1 MPVPA
6 AVGSK
11 PSSRPR
17 RSSLEGTWSST
28 WAFTAADDD
37 ADVVIE
43 GILIQAA
50 VRPAHLASLGDDRD
64 VPRDGARGD
73 KPRKRRSLYNA
84 RHNKAIMEGAAAAV
98 EAGAETEVEAGAA
111 EAEVEAE
118 TEVEAGAAEAEV
130 EAETEAEVG
139 TAAEAGVVKAAP
151 AHLASEEALRQ
162 AQAEGLTLRVG
173 KNSTG
178 YFGVCHEPTKSLPYR
193 AQLKSGGKKVC
204 LGNFATAEEA
214 ALCVARSPEGQSSAQ
229 AAEVLAAVPPSLTS
243 EEAVRQAREEGLLL
257 LKAFANRDST
267 TGYFGVHADARS
279 QIRPFSAQVWRDSK
293 QTTLGHFATAEEA
306 ALYVARSPEGQ
317 MASRRAAAYA
327 EGLTPR
333 VPEAWAEVKAEVL
346 CPKLERAEAELL
358 TLLAA
363 QDAAASKAAVEA
375 SGAKASALGAAQE
388 RHIVDVDRVAMGP
401 AVAEPCVQRASRGAR
416 DTHLSVYLSL
426 SISIYLSVRNGTRRR
441 WRR

>member
-118 TEVEAGAAEAEV
+118 TE
-130 EAETEAEVG
+130 AEVG

-193 AQLKSGGKKVC
+193 AQLKCGGKKVT

-214 ALCVARSPEGQSSAQ
+214 ALCVARSPQGRGQ
-229 AAEVLAAVPPSLTS
+229 LRL
-243 EEAVRQAREEGLLL
+243 RRWLL
-257 LKAFANRDST
+257 R
-267 TGYFGVHADARS
+267 
-279 QIRPFSAQVWRDSK
+279 
-293 QTTLGHFATAEEA
+293 
-306 ALYVARSPEGQ
+306 
-317 MASRRAAAYA
+317 
-327 EGLTPR
+327 
-333 VPEAWAEVKAEVL
+333 
-346 CPKLERAEAELL
+346 C
-358 TLLAA
+358 
-363 QDAAASKAAVEA
+363 
-375 SGAKASALGAAQE
+375 
-388 RHIVDVDRVAMGP
+388 
-401 AVAEPCVQRASRGAR
+401 
-416 DTHLSVYLSL
+416 
-426 SISIYLSVRNGTRRR
+426 RRR
-441 WRR
+441 

>member
-1 MPVPA
+1 M
-6 AVGSK
+6 
-11 PSSRPR
+11 
-17 RSSLEGTWSST
+17 
-28 WAFTAADDD
+28 
-37 ADVVIE
+37 
-43 GILIQAA
+43 
-50 VRPAHLASLGDDRD
+50 
-64 VPRDGARGD
+64 
-73 KPRKRRSLYNA
+73 
-84 RHNKAIMEGAAAAV
+84 
-98 EAGAETEVEAGAA
+98 EVE
-111 EAEVEAE
+111 V
-118 TEVEAGAAEAEV
+118 EV
-130 EAETEAEVG
+130 EAETEAG
-139 TAAEAGVVKAAP
+139 AEAGAVRTAP
-151 AHLASEEALRQ
+151 APLRQ

-173 KNSTG
+173 RNSTG

-229 AAEVLAAVPPSLTS
+229 AAEVLAAAVPPSLTS
-243 EEAVRQAREEGLLL
+243 EEAVRQAQEEGLPL
-257 LKAFANRDST
+257 LKAFANRGST
-267 TGYFGVHADARS
+267 TGYHGVHIDVRS

-317 MASRRAAAYA
+317 VASKRAAAYA

-333 VPEAWAEVKAEVL
+333 VPEAWPEVKAEIL

-388 RHIVDVDRVAMGP
+388 RHIVDVDRVAMGS
-401 AVAEPCVQRASRGAR
+401 AVAEPCAACT
-416 DTHLSVYLSL
+416 DLTIYL
-426 SISIYLSVRNGTRRR
+426 SIYLSICPSGAARRGDGGGDPTPFTGGGGAGGIAAAAAAGAGDATDQADGAR
-441 WRR
+441 GGDREGAAGGEREQGGRPESYAGGAPASIDGCARAARAGSGGGADPASGARGGDGEGAAGE